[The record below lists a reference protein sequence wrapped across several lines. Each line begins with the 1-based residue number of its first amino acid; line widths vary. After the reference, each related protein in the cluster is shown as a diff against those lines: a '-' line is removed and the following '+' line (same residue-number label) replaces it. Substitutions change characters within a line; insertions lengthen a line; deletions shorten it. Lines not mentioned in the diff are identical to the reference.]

1 MEKERQQ
8 QLLSS
13 RSEAAEIIKTRK
25 KVENRLAKTLKE
37 TTAEVTR
44 LREKARTDISQEREE
59 ALSSVKMKWQIFLFK
74 LQPKF

>member
-13 RSEAAEIIKTRK
+13 RSEAAEIIKKTRK
-25 KVENRLAKTLKE
+25 KVENRLAKKTLKE

-44 LREKARTDISQEREE
+44 LREKK
-59 ALSSVKMKWQIFLFK
+59 LGQIFHK
-74 LQPKF
+74 NVKKHCLQ